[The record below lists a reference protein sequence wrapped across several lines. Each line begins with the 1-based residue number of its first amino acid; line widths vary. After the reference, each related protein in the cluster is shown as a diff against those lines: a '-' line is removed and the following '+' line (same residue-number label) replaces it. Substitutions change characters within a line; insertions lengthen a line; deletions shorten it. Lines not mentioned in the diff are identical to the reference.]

1 MSVVVSLES
10 FNLFDVVDVMLYFFL
25 LLQCFS
31 WNNIPQIL
39 FQLHSDF
46 NSVQWIKSVIVQ
58 CTFSGNTC
66 INTIST
72 VLVSCSE
79 IVLDGFDN
87 VCFDV
92 LFLLQLDLSSVD
104 QLTVLVVCEIWC
116 STSGRSGFGHLLG
129 ESKSWNELNYAWEHL
144 DQLNIIYQM
153 SNLLNFK
160 ILT

>member
-10 FNLFDVVDVMLYFFL
+10 FNLFDVVDVMLYFL
-25 LLQCFS
+25 ELWQCFS
-31 WNNIPQIL
+31 WNNISQIL

-153 SNLLNFK
+153 SDLLNFK